1 MYARS
6 ADDTLTPTA
15 LRTVVQCPPRAS
27 AEAPRGVSRI
37 NTEDFPSRLRSATLD
52 REGAAQEL
60 HTLLVRVALAYL
72 ARQQYPAE
80 AFGADTYLSVAEDY
94 AQEAFAV
101 ILREL
106 HTYRGECRFTTWAY
120 SIIINLIADEMR
132 RRCWRR
138 RPLPEEIEGEPS
150 IRRSVPV
157 HDVAVISDRRAL
169 WDLINTIIQREL
181 TPRQR
186 SALVGRVFEEKPLI
200 VLADELGTNKDN
212 VYKLIHDA
220 RRHLK
225 RALEERGITIGDALA
240 VVEGRSS

>member
-1 MYARS
+1 
-6 ADDTLTPTA
+6 
-15 LRTVVQCPPRAS
+15 
-27 AEAPRGVSRI
+27 VSPI
-37 NTEDFPSRLRSATLD
+37 NTEDFPSLLRSAVPE

-60 HTLLVRVALAYL
+60 HALLVRAALAYL

-120 SIIINLIADEMR
+120 SIVINLIADEMR

-138 RPLPEEIEGEPS
+138 RPLPEETEGASHARASEL
-150 IRRSVPV
+150 RS
-157 HDVAVISDRRAL
+157 DVAVTSDRRAI
-169 WDLINTIIQREL
+169 WDLITTIIQREL

-186 SALVGRVFEEKPLI
+186 SALIGRVFDEKPLI
-200 VLADELGTNKDN
+200 VIADELGTNKDN

-225 RALEERGITIGDALA
+225 RALQEQGITAAEALA